1 MSDQAERADDRSEI
15 LGWVTEVLR
24 SEFQFAVAEL
34 DLATHL
40 IDDLEMD
47 SIDAVDMAVRL
58 EEKTGFRLSEDELK
72 SIQTIQDVVDLIHGH
87 A

>member
-1 MSDQAERADDRSEI
+1 MSNPQEI
-15 LGWVTEVLR
+15 LAFVKGVLHTEF
-24 SEFQFAVAEL
+24 EFETEG
-34 DLATHL
+34 LALTTHL

-58 EEKTGFRLSEDELK
+58 EEKTGYRLSEDELK

>member
-1 MSDQAERADDRSEI
+1 MGLSKNEIFATVSAALVREFDLPPEELRPEAHLVDD
-15 LGWVTEVLR
+15 
-24 SEFQFAVAEL
+24 L
-34 DLATHL
+34 DL
-40 IDDLEMD
+40 D

-58 EEKTGFRLSEDELK
+58 EEKTGFRLGEEELK

>member
-1 MSDQAERADDRSEI
+1 MQSKEEI
-15 LGWVTEVLR
+15 LGWVTAVLR
-24 SEFQFAVAEL
+24 HEFEFSAEEL
-34 DLATHL
+34 DLSTHL
-40 IDDLEMD
+40 IDDLDLD

-58 EEKTGFRLSEDELK
+58 EEKTGFRLGEEELK

>member
-1 MSDQAERADDRSEI
+1 MLDQAEI

-24 SEFQFAVAEL
+24 NEFDFSPAEL
-34 DLATHL
+34 APTTHL
-40 IDDLEMD
+40 IDDLDLD

-58 EEKTGFRLSEDELK
+58 EERCGFRLSEDELK
-72 SIQTIQDVVDLIHGH
+72 SIQTIQDVVDLIHGR

>member
-1 MSDQAERADDRSEI
+1 MGSKEEI

-24 SEFQFAVAEL
+24 REFEFAAEEL
-34 DLATHL
+34 LPGTRL
-40 IDDLEMD
+40 IDDLDLD

-58 EEKTGFRLSEDELK
+58 EEKTGFRLAEDELK

>member
-1 MSDQAERADDRSEI
+1 MRDESEC
-15 LGWVTEVLR
+15 LDWVTEVLR
-24 SEFQFAVAEL
+24 NEFEFSPA
-34 DLATHL
+34 DLSPTTHL
-40 IDDLEMD
+40 IDDLELD

-58 EEKTGFRLSEDELK
+58 EEKSGFRLSADELK

>member
-1 MSDQAERADDRSEI
+1 MSKEEI
-15 LGWVTEVLR
+15 LARVTELLVQSFDLDSSEVQPR
-24 SEFQFAVAEL
+24 S
-34 DLATHL
+34 HL
-40 IDDLEMD
+40 IDDLDLD

-58 EEKTGFRLSEDELK
+58 EEKTGFRLGEEELK

>member
-1 MSDQAERADDRSEI
+1 MQNRAEI
-15 LGWVTEVLR
+15 LSWVTAVLR
-24 SEFQFAVAEL
+24 NEFEFAPAEL
-34 DLATHL
+34 LPSTHL
-40 IDDLEMD
+40 IEDLEMD

>member
-1 MSDQAERADDRSEI
+1 MSDQAEI

-24 SEFQFAVAEL
+24 SEFEFTDAEL
-34 DLATHL
+34 SPTTHL
-40 IDDLEMD
+40 IDDLELD

-58 EEKTGFRLSEDELK
+58 EDKTGFRLSEAELK
-72 SIQTIQDVVDLIHGH
+72 SMLTIQDVVDLIHGH

>member
-1 MSDQAERADDRSEI
+1 MSDQTEI

-24 SEFQFAVAEL
+24 SEFEFTEAEL
-34 DLATHL
+34 SPATHL
-40 IDDLEMD
+40 IDDLELD

-58 EEKTGFRLSEDELK
+58 EEKTGYRLSEDELK
-72 SIQTIQDVVDLIHGH
+72 SMLTIQDVVDLIHGH

>member
-1 MSDQAERADDRSEI
+1 MQSKQEI

-24 SEFQFAVAEL
+24 REFEFSAEKL
-34 DLATHL
+34 EPSTHL
-40 IDDLEMD
+40 IDDLDLD

-58 EEKTGFRLSEDELK
+58 EEKTGFRLAEEELK

>member
-1 MSDQAERADDRSEI
+1 MRDQAEI
-15 LGWVTEVLR
+15 FGWVTEVLR
-24 SEFQFAVAEL
+24 SEFEFAPAEL
-34 DLATHL
+34 SPTTHL
-40 IDDLEMD
+40 IEDLELD

-58 EEKTGFRLSEDELK
+58 EEKSGFRLSEDELK